1 MQGHMAHGRSGHW
14 GAARITYNGQKLK
27 TKRVDTCHS
36 GTAELIRASAG
47 PRAVGATP
55 WGARL
60 QLHDYWQEASNMAS
74 KRGARYNV
82 EWKVMM
88 R

>member
-1 MQGHMAHGRSGHW
+1 MGRMG
-14 GAARITYNGQKLK
+14 GRANNRTRINNNGQKLK
-27 TKRVDTCHS
+27 TKRVDTGHS

-60 QLHDYWQEASNMAS
+60 QLHDYGQEASNMAS

-82 EWKVMM
+82 
-88 R
+88 RL